1 MDDPMKTKPAG
12 PANTTSTSCKVPGP
26 TPPLHWVA
34 ARDAAIADFLDR
46 FASDCPDR
54 DVLAD
59 LMVAITRLARDGAGR
74 GDLKL
79 LTNSFKELRYAF
91 KVFAPYKDIRKVSIF
106 GSSRTRP
113 DDPDYVQAVAFARR
127 IRERR
132 WMVITGAGDGIMGA
146 GQRGAGR
153 SGSFGVAIRLP
164 HEQKTNV
171 VIADDP
177 KLVNFKYFFTR
188 KILFLKAASAV
199 ALFPGGFGTQDEGF
213 EALTM
218 IQTGKTALMPLVMID
233 APGGT
238 YWQHWRTYLKAELL
252 HNGMINEEDMNLFK
266 LTDDIDEAVDEITG
280 FYRRYHSM
288 RYVGPLLM
296 LRLSSPLPP
305 EALERL
311 NDTYGAILTGGRI
324 EQRLQPLEE
333 EGEDAEY
340 PGLPRL
346 ILAFNR
352 KDAGTLRLM
361 VDDINAA

>member
-1 MDDPMKTKPAG
+1 MNNDPEDKNNPDR
-12 PANTTSTSCKVPGP
+12 SCAVPGE
-26 TPPLHWVA
+26 TPPTDWAA
-34 ARDAAIADFLDR
+34 ARDAAIMDFLER
-46 FASDCPDR
+46 FATDCPDQ

-91 KVFAPYKDIRKVSIF
+91 KVFAPYHGIRKVSIF
-106 GSSRTRP
+106 GSSRTPADHP
-113 DDPDYVQAVAFARR
+113 DFLQAVAFARR
-127 IRERR
+127 MRERR

-153 SGSFGVAIRLP
+153 AASFGVAIRLP

-171 VIADDP
+171 VIADDA
-177 KLVNFKYFFTR
+177 KLINFKYFFTR
-188 KILFLKAASAV
+188 KILFLKEASAI

-213 EALTM
+213 ESMTM
-218 IQTGKTALMPLVMID
+218 IQTGKTTLMPLVMID

-252 HNGMINEEDMNLFK
+252 HNGMIDEEDMNLFK
-266 LTDDIDEAVDEITG
+266 LTDDIDEAVEEIVG

-288 RYVGPLLM
+288 RYVGPLLV

-305 EALERL
+305 AALERL
-311 NDTYGAILTGGRI
+311 NDTYSSILTEGRI
-324 EQRLQPLEE
+324 EQHLIPLEG

-340 PGLPRL
+340 PELPRL
-346 ILAFNR
+346 ALAFNR
-352 KDAGTLRLM
+352 RDAGTLRLL
-361 VDDINAA
+361 VNDINAA